1 MQHEAIEGQRVLHKR
16 VKDLIYA
23 EGEKKHSDLQ
33 VYRLKSCGDR
43 TREISERLLDQYG
56 WYIMAPGTQF
66 VIGKQTPGRVKKE
79 IHEIF
84 GNRVK
89 NTGWWTRCEG

>member
-56 WYIMAPGTQF
+56 
-66 VIGKQTPGRVKKE
+66 
-79 IHEIF
+79 
-84 GNRVK
+84 
-89 NTGWWTRCEG
+89 